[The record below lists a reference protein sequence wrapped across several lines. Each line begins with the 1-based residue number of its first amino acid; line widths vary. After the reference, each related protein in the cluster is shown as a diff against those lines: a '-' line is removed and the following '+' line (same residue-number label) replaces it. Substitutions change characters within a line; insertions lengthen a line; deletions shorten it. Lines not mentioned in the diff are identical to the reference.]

1 MSVNFEKV
9 QIGDCTLYRADCL
22 EVLRSL
28 PDGSVDAVVTDPPYG
43 LNFAYASYN
52 DTESNLRELVSAF
65 MPHVLRIAKRA
76 AITPGNT
83 NIHKYPEPTWT
94 CAWTWNTTTAR
105 GRVGWSQWQP
115 ILFYGK
121 DVFAGTRN
129 HDGMLKSDR
138 IDFTGGKANIDNKAG
153 GSHPCSKPVSV
164 MDKIV
169 RRFTL
174 STDTV
179 LDPFM
184 GSGTTGV
191 ACVRTGRK
199 FIGIEIDKGYFDIA
213 CKRIEDEYAKS
224 ADAKTIFSDCATRE
238 IA

>member
-43 LNFAYASYN
+43 VGLKYASFE
-52 DTESNLRELVSAF
+52 DTRENVAAMAHQWVTECRRVAKIVAF
-65 MPHVLRIAKRA
+65 
-76 AITPGNT
+76 TPGKGNEWL
-83 NIHKYPEPTWT
+83 YPEPTWQLGWASKSGQGM
-94 CAWTWNTTTAR
+94 CRWGFQCYHPILVYGKCPYLAR
-105 GRVGWSQWQP
+105 GLGGRP
-115 ILFYGK
+115 DTLFLN
-121 DVFAGTRN
+121 T
-129 HDGMLKSDR
+129 S
-138 IDFTGGKANIDNKAG
+138 KASVPKTV
-153 GSHPCSKPVSV
+153 HPCAKPIEV
-164 MDKIV
+164 MLWLLDRVDPTGIAAI
-169 RRFTL
+169 
-174 STDTV
+174 

-224 ADAKTIFSDCATRE
+224 VATQSIVADYKVKEGA
-238 IA
+238 